1 VYAAE
6 AAVELLIGHRWWLH
20 REDFVDA
27 FVGTDRSWVSGAAV
41 AWIDWTGAVAA
52 LDGGR
57 LSCSSGEAQV
67 LRVAASMAAGVPVD
81 LRDAL
86 CGLDVGTV
94 ASVARAVAHAGGHRD
109 ATIELA
115 GPR

>member
-67 LRVAASMAAGVPVD
+67 LRVAASMAAGVAVD

-86 CGLDVGTV
+86 CGLDVGAV
-94 ASVARAVAHAGGHRD
+94 ASVVAHAGGHRD